1 MFADDIVGK
10 DSHNEIYGKHEKSLC
25 VSRQLTHYR
34 PNDAP
39 QPKIP
44 NWGNTRLVGLPWP
57 LCYRHVLHVDRYPM
71 NKSYFN
77 GVQKLQLEKSHI
89 QIPMMLVE
97 ECLHG
102 VGSFKVFEVHPF
114 YLNIKLTISFKQSL
128 FPQNIAM
135 AASFDTDI
143 VYRVGRAIGTEARS
157 IGVHGCFSPVLDLAQ
172 DPRWGRVQGLLRSGL
187 KL

>member
-1 MFADDIVGK
+1 
-10 DSHNEIYGKHEKSLC
+10 
-25 VSRQLTHYR
+25 
-34 PNDAP
+34 
-39 QPKIP
+39 
-44 NWGNTRLVGLPWP
+44 
-57 LCYRHVLHVDRYPM
+57 M

-102 VGSFKVFEVHPF
+102 SG
-114 YLNIKLTISFKQSL
+114 SFKQSL

-187 KL
+187 SLRARLTYCRELWRR

>member
-1 MFADDIVGK
+1 MHLSPKSPVGVIH
-10 DSHNEIYGKHEKSLC
+10 D
-25 VSRQLTHYR
+25 
-34 PNDAP
+34 
-39 QPKIP
+39 
-44 NWGNTRLVGLPWP
+44 W
-57 LCYRHVLHVDRYPM
+57 YPM
-71 NKSYFN
+71 DKSYFN

-97 ECLHG
+97 ECLRS
-102 VGSFKVFEVHPF
+102 VGSFKVFCLAPF
-114 YLNIKLTISFKQSL
+114 YFNLKLTKSFKQSL

-172 DPRWGRVQGLLRSGL
+172 DPRWGRVQGL
-187 KL
+187 